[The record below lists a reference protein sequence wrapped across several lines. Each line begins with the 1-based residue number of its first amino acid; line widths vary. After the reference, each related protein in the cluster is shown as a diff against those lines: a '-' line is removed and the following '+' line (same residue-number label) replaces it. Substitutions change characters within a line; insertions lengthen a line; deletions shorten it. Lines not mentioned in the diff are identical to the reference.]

1 MFKPK
6 KKNTRKKKLPTYI
19 LNINS
24 YALPPPP
31 FTICTSRRPTKG
43 FFLLLLFPFYFLN
56 FIVQGYCTIR

>member
-6 KKNTRKKKLPTYI
+6 KNYTKKKLPTYI

-24 YALPPPP
+24 YALPPPLYHLHEP
-31 FTICTSRRPTKG
+31 ETDER
-43 FFLLLLFPFYFLN
+43 FFLSLLFPFYFLN